1 MVVSIPVLVEL
12 IGELCY
18 NFSIS
23 DNLTKMVTFSIM
35 IPDFDFYS
43 LSLLELLLSY
53 DPNICSTVDFTR
65 LGNSDQVVVSI
76 SIDLPSNFA
85 TFLHKLVT
93 MMAWDGLYDHL
104 RDVPRE
110 DNFKLGAAVTAA

>member
-1 MVVSIPVLVEL
+1 MVISIPVLVEL

-53 DPNICSTVDFTR
+53 DPNICSTVAFTR
-65 LGNSDQVVVSI
+65 LGNFDQVVVSV
-76 SIDLPSNFA
+76 SIDVPSNFA
-85 TFLHKLVT
+85 TFHHKLVT
-93 MMAWDGLYDHL
+93 ILALTGMA
-104 RDVPRE
+104 
-110 DNFKLGAAVTAA
+110 FMII